1 MKKILLLSHKFNP
14 DIGGIET
21 VSEIL
26 AVAFCNAGYKLK
38 VVTRST
44 FESEQLFNFDIIRN
58 PEIRELIK
66 LHLWADVVFE
76 NNPCVGLSWPAL
88 LLNKPTV
95 IALHTWI
102 ARPNGKQTLIDK
114 LKKLKLGTAKAVIA
128 VSDVIRV
135 ETFKKAIVIPNPFN
149 VDLFKNLD
157 SSRNLPNFVF
167 LGRLVSD
174 KGVELAIDAIAK
186 LNKEI
191 YPCNLTIIGDGPD
204 RKQLMDQV
212 HACNLSEQ
220 ISFTGSLSGDALT
233 KELCKNKYMLIPS
246 RWKEPF
252 GVVALEG
259 LACGCIPIVAD
270 GGGLPDAIGNAG
282 LVFKRGDINDLVTK
296 MKLILTDPLLE
307 SKLKAMAQSQV
318 AAHHPLI
325 IAKRYLD
332 ILKGVC

>member
-26 AVAFCNAGYKLK
+26 AVAFYNSGYIIK
-38 VVTRST
+38 VVTRSS
-44 FESEQLFNFDIIRN
+44 FESDQLFNFDIIRN
-58 PEIRELIK
+58 PGIKELIK
-66 LHLWADVVFE
+66 LHIWADVVFE

-102 ARPNGKQTLIDK
+102 AQPNGEQTLIDK
-114 LKKLKLGTAKAVIA
+114 LKKMKLRTAKAVIA
-128 VSDVIRV
+128 VSNVIKDK
-135 ETFKKAIVIPNPFN
+135 TFKKAIVIPNPFK
-149 VDLFKNLD
+149 VDLFINLD
-157 SSRNLPNFVF
+157 SSKKSPNFVF

-174 KGVELAIDAIAK
+174 KGVDLAIDAIAK
-186 LNKEI
+186 LNKED
-191 YPCNLTIIGDGPD
+191 YHCNLTIIGDGPD
-204 RKQLMDQV
+204 RKKLMDQV
-212 HACNLSEQ
+212 VACNLSKK
-220 ISFTGSLSGDALT
+220 IKFTGSLSGHALT
-233 KELCKNKYMLIPS
+233 KELCKNKYMVIPS

-282 LVFKRGDINDLVTK
+282 LVFKRGDLNDLVTK
-296 MKLILTDPLLE
+296 MKLILTDSLLE
-307 SKLKAMAQSQV
+307 SELKLLAQAQV
-318 AAHHPLI
+318 TAHHPVL

-332 ILKGVC
+332 ILKDVC

>member
-1 MKKILLLSHKFNP
+1 MKKILLLSYKFNP

-26 AVAFCNAGYKLK
+26 AVAFYNSGYMIK
-38 VVTRST
+38 VVTRSKL
-44 FESEQLFNFDIIRN
+44 ESEQLFNFDIIRN
-58 PEIRELIK
+58 PGIKELIK
-66 LHLWADVVFE
+66 LHIWADVVFE

-88 LLNKPTV
+88 LFNKPTV

-102 ARPNGKQTLIDK
+102 AQPDGKQTLIDK
-114 LKKLKLGTAKAVIA
+114 LKKMKLSTAKSVIA
-128 VSDVIRV
+128 VSDVIKV

-149 VDLFKNLD
+149 VDLFNNLD
-157 SSRNLPNFVF
+157 TSRNSPNFVF

-174 KGVELAIDAIAK
+174 KGVDLAIDAIAK
-186 LNKEI
+186 LNKEG
-191 YPCNLTIIGDGPD
+191 YPCNLTIIGDGSD

-212 HACNLSEQ
+212 KACNLSNQ

-233 KELCKNKYMLIPS
+233 IELCKNKYMLIPS

-282 LVFKRGDINDLVTK
+282 LVFKRGDLNDLVTK
-296 MKLILTDPLLE
+296 MKLILTDSLLE
-307 SKLKAMAQSQV
+307 SELKAMAQPQV
-318 AAHHPLI
+318 AAHHPVL

>member
-1 MKKILLLSHKFNP
+1 MKKILFLTHKFNP

-26 AVAFCNAGYKLK
+26 AVAFYNSGYIIK
-38 VVTRST
+38 VVTRSK
-44 FESEQLFNFDIIRN
+44 FENKELFDFDIIRD
-58 PEIRELIK
+58 PEIKELIQ
-66 LHLWADVVFE
+66 LHIWADVVFE

-88 LLNKPTV
+88 LLNRPTV
-95 IALHTWI
+95 TALHTWI
-102 ARPNGKQTLIDK
+102 ARPNGKLTLIDK
-114 LKKLKLGTAKAVIA
+114 LKKLKLKTAKAVIA

-135 ETFKKAIVIPNPFN
+135 ETFKKAIVIPNPFK
-149 VDLFKNLD
+149 VDLVKNLD
-157 SSRNLPNFVF
+157 TSRNLPNFVF

-174 KGVELAIDAIAK
+174 KGVDLAIDAIAK
-186 LNKEI
+186 LNEED
-191 YPCNLTIIGDGPD
+191 YQCNLNIIGDGPEK
-204 RKQLMDQV
+204 KQLMDQV
-212 HACNLSEQ
+212 HACNLSKQ

-233 KELCKNKYMLIPS
+233 RELCKNKYMLIPS

-282 LVFKRGDINDLVTK
+282 LVFKRGDLNDLVAK

-307 SKLKAMAQSQV
+307 SELKVMAQPQV
-318 AAHHPLI
+318 AAHHPIL

-332 ILKGVC
+332 ILKDVC